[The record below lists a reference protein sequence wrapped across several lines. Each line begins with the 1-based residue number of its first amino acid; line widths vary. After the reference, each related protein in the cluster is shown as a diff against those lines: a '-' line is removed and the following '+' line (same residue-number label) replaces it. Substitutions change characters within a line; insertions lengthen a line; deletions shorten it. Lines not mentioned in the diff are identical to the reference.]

1 VSRARWTG
9 IAIALTLAWGSAP
22 ARAQKALGLEEAVE
36 LALAN
41 NERAMKAPLRVSAA
55 EGQLEK
61 ARAAFLPTLT
71 SGAQGTV
78 KAEADKSGRVLAG
91 SGTFTLTQPIVAAPA
106 IPLYAQA
113 KHQLESERWGAVE
126 DKRQL
131 AFDAARAFLVA
142 LSGERLVVAA
152 EGRLERAKATQVDT
166 KARAEAG
173 LTSTNDV
180 TRGLVDLAA
189 AETQLANA
197 RGSLEKAYLQL
208 SFLVGRAV
216 TGPLAPPEA
225 TTKVALEGAFRA
237 DDILRSAEQR
247 RPDVRSSAERTV
259 ALREAAKEPLYR
271 MIPTL
276 AAQAQMAATVA
287 PGPTDQAH
295 TEQAQLTLQWTI
307 YDAGARYGDDRTRS
321 AQADSQ
327 ALDERALRR
336 SVAVDVGVAL
346 AGLRAARD
354 TYRIS
359 LEAVAAA
366 KRNTEE
372 TEILYK
378 QGLARAIELTDANA
392 TRYDA
397 EVSAENA
404 RVTMQQAY
412 LSLRQAMGLA
422 PIGDDVEAAKAGRRA
437 P

>member
-1 VSRARWTG
+1 MSRARWTG

-208 SFLVGRAV
+208 
-216 TGPLAPPEA
+216 
-225 TTKVALEGAFRA
+225 
-237 DDILRSAEQR
+237 
-247 RPDVRSSAERTV
+247 
-259 ALREAAKEPLYR
+259 
-271 MIPTL
+271 
-276 AAQAQMAATVA
+276 
-287 PGPTDQAH
+287 
-295 TEQAQLTLQWTI
+295 
-307 YDAGARYGDDRTRS
+307 
-321 AQADSQ
+321 
-327 ALDERALRR
+327 
-336 SVAVDVGVAL
+336 
-346 AGLRAARD
+346 
-354 TYRIS
+354 
-359 LEAVAAA
+359 
-366 KRNTEE
+366 
-372 TEILYK
+372 
-378 QGLARAIELTDANA
+378 
-392 TRYDA
+392 
-397 EVSAENA
+397 
-404 RVTMQQAY
+404 
-412 LSLRQAMGLA
+412 
-422 PIGDDVEAAKAGRRA
+422 
-437 P
+437 